1 MTYRNGFTDVSPGG
15 DTPVESSTESAPAQ
29 SFGATTFGDDIGPP
43 SAGNFVS
50 DTGGDSG
57 LVLTLNSVDL
67 NLDDVLARAVQ
78 VGTVLDGD
86 CQPCGGHSSSA
97 LNAHVNLDV
106 SPDASSLAIAPQ
118 SLCLPSLPVLSSL
131 LGGSGYTGDH
141 DDGAC
146 STAGST
152 SACGCTT
159 DGGGAQDAGVGQA
172 DLSINANLD
181 VGHGTGG
188 DALSLLLNGAG
199 LVGDA
204 GASDGLLSGAI
215 LTGSNAE
222 SDAGISVDAGSLPGI
237 EGALDGLVA
246 SADLLHLSDCGCGST

>member
-1 MTYRNGFTDVSPGG
+1 MTYRNGFTDVSPGA
-15 DTPVESSTESAPAQ
+15 DTPVDSSTESAPAQ

-106 SPDASSLAIAPQ
+106 SPDAAPGDCPQ
-118 SLCLPSLPVLSSL
+118 SLCPPASPSP
-131 LGGSGYTGDH
+131 
-141 DDGAC
+141 C
-146 STAGST
+146 PTAARLAAPPRVAARPMVEASKM
-152 SACGCTT
+152 
-159 DGGGAQDAGVGQA
+159 GVGRRF
-172 DLSINANLD
+172 SINANLD

-188 DALSLLLNGAG
+188 DAPRS
-199 LVGDA
+199 
-204 GASDGLLSGAI
+204 
-215 LTGSNAE
+215 
-222 SDAGISVDAGSLPGI
+222 
-237 EGALDGLVA
+237 
-246 SADLLHLSDCGCGST
+246 